1 MLGAKAKCLQT
12 HAKVSLEDLVPLDNF
27 YRQLEAK
34 LDLSFVRELVR
45 DYYCSGNGR
54 PSIDPVVFFKL
65 QLIMF
70 FEGIRSERQLMETV
84 ALHLAHRWYIGYDLG
99 ERVPDHSSLSK
110 IRDRYGLE
118 VFQRFFEQ
126 IVQCCV
132 EAGLVWGQELYFDGT
147 RVRAN
152 ADIDRQVPRFYWDA
166 QQHVQTLFSQTTVQ
180 EQEAQPSSSETQSAP
195 RSLVEKY
202 DGTRLV
208 DHEPYYERLAD
219 GWVNTTDPSATPLMP
234 NGQERYKLGYHDH
247 YVVDGGKARI
257 ILAALVTPASIH
269 DPTPMLDLARWVRF
283 RWHLSPKIAVGDG
296 RYGTMTNIVGVE
308 QDGMRAY
315 LTRPDHRS
323 RTGVYPQSDFA
334 YDPNQDCYLCPQ
346 GQRLPRSSSDARKG
360 VTIYR
365 APAKVCKHCP
375 VKPQCTKGRYGRV
388 IQRLPFQEVVD
399 RAGSYLET
407 EGYQKAMRKRM
418 VWIEPLFG
426 EAKQWH
432 HLGQFR
438 LRGLHKVNM
447 EALLIAS
454 GQNLKRLVR
463 AKQRPQPGTPV
474 TAALRL
480 AVPLKFFACLSLILG

>member
-1 MLGAKAKCLQT
+1 MLGWCSNDPDGRSNRMLGAKAKCLQT
-12 HAKVSLEDLVPLDNF
+12 QANVSLEDLVPPDNF

-45 DYYCSGNGR
+45 DCYCSGIGR

-152 ADIDRQVPRFYWDA
+152 ADMDRQVPRFYWDA
-166 QQHVQTLFSQTTVQ
+166 QQHLQTLFPQKAFQVQ
-180 EQEAQPSSSETQSAP
+180 EVKPSFHST
-195 RSLVEKY
+195 RSWVEKY

-234 NGQERYKLGYHDH
+234 KGQEQHKLGYHDH

-283 RWHLSPKIAVGDG
+283 RWQLAPKIAVGDG
-296 RYGTMTNIVGVE
+296 R
-308 QDGMRAY
+308 
-315 LTRPDHRS
+315 
-323 RTGVYPQSDFA
+323 
-334 YDPNQDCYLCPQ
+334 
-346 GQRLPRSSSDARKG
+346 
-360 VTIYR
+360 
-365 APAKVCKHCP
+365 
-375 VKPQCTKGRYGRV
+375 
-388 IQRLPFQEVVD
+388 
-399 RAGSYLET
+399 
-407 EGYQKAMRKRM
+407 
-418 VWIEPLFG
+418 
-426 EAKQWH
+426 
-432 HLGQFR
+432 
-438 LRGLHKVNM
+438 
-447 EALLIAS
+447 
-454 GQNLKRLVR
+454 
-463 AKQRPQPGTPV
+463 
-474 TAALRL
+474 
-480 AVPLKFFACLSLILG
+480 